1 MWKYTTDLVTVIA
14 NLLHELWVTARNS
27 RTDLT
32 LTGSLPSAENEG
44 FRQSANVTY

>member
-1 MWKYTTDLVTVIA
+1 MWKYATDSVTVIA
-14 NLLHELWVTARNS
+14 NLLHELWVTARN

-44 FRQSANVTY
+44 LKQSANVTY